1 MRESKL
7 YFTLVALL
15 IVLPIYPVQPVAAQ
29 QDPPRGDCCYQIWG
43 AGSNLGWASALLNY
57 TFERRRLVP
66 ADETIF
72 QNLARAGQHVE
83 AACRTCSR
91 MNPAWLDYGNKQVY
105 LATQVE
111 QIRRRPEPVIRRQVA
126 GNVLST
132 YQWSQPLRVQ
142 IFNGQKYAHDTC
154 AEKYFRLGFLLGYAE
169 QAFLIALERQEVGRG
184 DYYPPLQDGQLKL
197 RESLQVLN
205 EYGNLE
211 GCAGIA
217 GLGLPTRINGL
228 LRVDLHRLADASQQM
243 VATWTSMQ
251 NLLLRVCDLGT
262 APWPGPG
269 QGPTGGTGGGQGQ
282 PPQGQPRQNRIR
294 YFTDPPPVLA
304 PGPGGSIILRKELGG
319 YRNYGVADGGADILY
334 KDEIATWNFVLP
346 ASINPAA
353 VQRAMFRVS
362 LITDDHPS
370 APLGQYSLAVWTNG
384 NPFTTEVGNAPHGTP
399 YGSRFQNWVQREYP
413 AAVGGRSY
421 SVTLSNTSG
430 ISNWYAVDAIE
441 LHLWVR

>member
-1 MRESKL
+1 MKKSNL
-7 YFTLVALL
+7 YFIAVALL
-15 IVLPIYPVQPVAAQ
+15 IVLPIYVAQPAAAQ
-29 QDPPRGDCCYQIWG
+29 QDPPRGDCCFQIWG

-72 QNLARAGQHVE
+72 QNLARAAQHVE

-91 MNPAWLDYGNKQVY
+91 MNPAWPDYGNKQLY
-105 LATQVE
+105 LTTQVN
-111 QIRRRPEPVIRRQVA
+111 QIRQQPVPTIRRQVA

-132 YQWSQPLRVQ
+132 YQWGQPLRVQ

-169 QAFLIALERQEVGRG
+169 QAFLIAVERQQAGRG
-184 DYYPPLQDGQLKL
+184 DYFSPLQDGQLKL
-197 RESLQVLN
+197 RESLQVLV

-217 GLGLPTRINGL
+217 GLGLPARINAL
-228 LRVDLHRLADASQQM
+228 LRVDLPRLADASQEM
-243 VATWTSMQ
+243 VRTWTSMQ

-262 APWPGPG
+262 APGPPPGR
-269 QGPTGGTGGGQGQ
+269 GPVAGAGGGQGQ
-282 PPQGQPRQNRIR
+282 PPQGQPRRNRIT
-294 YFTDPPPVLA
+294 YFTDPPPVLVA
-304 PGPGGSIILRKELGG
+304 GGDGRIILRKELGG
-319 YRNYGVADGGADILY
+319 YRNYGVSDGGADILY

-346 ASINPAA
+346 TSINPAT

-384 NPFTTEVGNAPHGTP
+384 APLTTEVANAPHGTP
-399 YGSRFQNWVQREYP
+399 YGSRFQNWVQREYSAP
-413 AAVGGRSY
+413 VGGRTY

-430 ISNWYAVDAIE
+430 VSNWYAVDAIE